1 MGPKPMT
8 HTKTALC
15 ILAWIFAMAGAAHA
29 TDDHPGDY
37 IALPPGTN
45 VVVSYSYYG
54 LYSGAEIGGVTFN
67 DNTGLQTAEELLRL
81 VHYGSVFGHTIDF
94 NFFVPY
100 AWQWNAEIDGVTL
113 KSANGFGNPLIASTF
128 WLLNQ
133 PQKGRYVALTPLLSI
148 PLGEYHGG
156 RTLNIGDNRWS
167 GTLEGAWV
175 EPLIPGALALELN
188 GNATWYGDNPQAGSG
203 HQRLSQDPAY
213 QLQPWLHWYLS
224 AKSSV
229 ALGYFGQFGGAQR
242 LEGLTNGLGTR
253 EQAIRVNFQH
263 FLTPTLQLST
273 TVSRDVAVSGG
284 FKQAVLL
291 DVRLALA
298 F

>member
-1 MGPKPMT
+1 MTWTRTVIGILGWAAVAMGQ
-8 HTKTALC
+8 
-15 ILAWIFAMAGAAHA
+15 AHA

-45 VVVSYSYYG
+45 VAVSYSYYG

-67 DNTGLQTAEELLRL
+67 DNTGLQTAEELLRF
-81 VHYGSVFGHTIDF
+81 VHYSSVFGHTIDF
-94 NFFVPY
+94 NVFVPF
-100 AWQWNAEIDGVTL
+100 AWQWNAEIDGITL
-113 KSANGFGNPLIASTF
+113 KSASGFGDPLIASTI

-133 PQKGRYVALTPLLSI
+133 PAKGRYIALTPLLSI
-148 PLGEYHGG
+148 PLGTYQPG

-167 GTLEGAWV
+167 GTLEGGWV
-175 EPLIPGALALELN
+175 EPLIPATLALELN
-188 GNATWYGDNPQAGSG
+188 GNVTWYGDNPRAGAG
-203 HQRLSQDPAY
+203 YQRLSQQTTY

-229 ALGYFGQFGGAQR
+229 ALGYFGQFGGVQR
-242 LEGLTNGLGTR
+242 LDGLTNGLQTS
-253 EQAIRVNFQH
+253 EQAIRINYQR

-273 TVSRDVAVSGG
+273 TVSRDISVSGG

>member
-1 MGPKPMT
+1 MT
-8 HTKTALC
+8 RTGTVLC
-15 ILAWIFAMAGAAHA
+15 ILGWFVAAAAPARA

-45 VVVSYSYYG
+45 VVVSYSFYG

-67 DNTGLQTAEELLRL
+67 GNTGLQTAEELLRF
-81 VHYGSVFGHTIDF
+81 VHYTSVFGHAIDF
-94 NFFVPY
+94 NVFVPY
-100 AWQWNAEIDGVTL
+100 AWDWNAKIDGVSL
-113 KSANGFGNPLIASTF
+113 KSANGFGNPLIASTI

-133 PQKGRYVALTPLLSI
+133 PAMGRYVALTPLLSI
-148 PLGEYHGG
+148 PLGTYQAG
-156 RTLNIGDNRWS
+156 RSLNIGDNRWS
-167 GTLEGAWV
+167 GTLEAAWV
-175 EPLIPGALALELN
+175 EPLIPRTLALELN
-188 GNATWYGDNPQAGSG
+188 GNGTWYGNNPRGGSG
-203 HQRLSQDPAY
+203 NQQLSQQPTY

-229 ALGYFGQFGGAQR
+229 ALGYFGQFGGAQA
-242 LEGLTNGLGTR
+242 LDGTINGLSTS
-253 EQAIRVNFQH
+253 EQAIRINYQR

-273 TVSRDVAVSGG
+273 TVSRDISVSGG
-284 FKQAVLL
+284 FKQAILL